1 MLTECIWVG
10 DRPLITLS
18 VALTFCVLSAVIVL
32 VACFKRYQEV
42 TSSDRK
48 RKQAAAAAASGKIE
62 EQKNNASSTVSKPL
76 LAFPNDRQ
84 WSNALFVKSMSA
96 YESFLFVTAAPSS
109 SLLPATTAYAESAA
123 ATAFIPI
130 FLHVR
135 GSGCWL
141 ATTVGCRYA

>member
-1 MLTECIWVG
+1 MLTEYICVG

-62 EQKNNASSTVSKPL
+62 EQKNNASSTVSKPI
-76 LAFPNDRQ
+76 LAFPNDYQ
-84 WSNALFVKSMSA
+84 
-96 YESFLFVTAAPSS
+96 
-109 SLLPATTAYAESAA
+109 
-123 ATAFIPI
+123 
-130 FLHVR
+130 
-135 GSGCWL
+135 
-141 ATTVGCRYA
+141 